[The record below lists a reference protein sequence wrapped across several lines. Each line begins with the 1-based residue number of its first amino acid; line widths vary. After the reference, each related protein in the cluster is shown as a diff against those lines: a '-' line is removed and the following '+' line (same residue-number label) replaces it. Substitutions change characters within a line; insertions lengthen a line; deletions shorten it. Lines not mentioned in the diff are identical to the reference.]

1 VEGYVMKMIAIVD
14 VDETLWGF
22 NSALRECALSHGYPF
37 PTMKECNSW
46 GAIYDFIPKPE
57 AIKLFDEVHENQLKY
72 APFPDAKEFLEFMCH
87 HFYVIVASHRNPDHL
102 PQLKDWLEI
111 NKLKHNE
118 ISVSFDKTVL
128 FDNPKVAVVI
138 DDRDETLS
146 IAMDRG
152 KIAVGLRRPW
162 NQNAVHKANYKGKEY
177 DVPLVLFE
185 SLTEI
190 KDWLE
195 HYTSL
200 GIIYQK
206 KEPRRRGYI
215 PQ

>member
-1 VEGYVMKMIAIVD
+1 
-14 VDETLWGF
+14 
-22 NSALRECALSHGYPF
+22 
-37 PTMKECNSW
+37 MKECSSW

-57 AIKLFDEVHENQLKY
+57 AIKLFDEVHENQLNF
-72 APFPDAKEFLEFMCH
+72 APFPDAQDFLKFMH
-87 HFYVIVASHRNPDHL
+87 KHFYVIIASHRNPKQL

-111 NKLKHNE
+111 NKLEHDE
-118 ISVSFDKTVL
+118 INVSFDKTVL
-128 FDNPKVAVVI
+128 FDNPKVAVVV

-146 IAMDRG
+146 IAMDHG
-152 KIAVGLRRPW
+152 KIAVGLKRPW
-162 NQNAVHKANYKGKEY
+162 NQNAVHKAKYKDKDYE
-177 DVPLVLFE
+177 DPLVLFD

-200 GIIYQK
+200 GVIYQK
-206 KEPRRRGYI
+206 KEPRRSGYI